1 MIVKSVITGRLRHL
15 SGWPD
20 PGGRVAYEAAYQQ
33 VLEELWPV
41 PFESRL
47 VATEHGSTHVLV
59 SGDPQAPPLVAF
71 HGAGLSATSWYPNVA
86 ALTEHHRLYA
96 VDAVFDRGLGTQTA
110 FVRTAEDCAQW
121 AAEVLDGLQLNRTA
135 VAGLSQGGWVAAAL
149 ATAHPDR
156 VSRLALLAPV
166 GALRRFKLPFWLLFR
181 GAQDLLPA
189 GDPHKRAE
197 RVFAMVGL
205 QPEEPFLNL
214 VALGSAHFREQRPP
228 AFPRPLSDEALRRL
242 TMPTLL
248 LVAGKEVL
256 YDVDKALARAHRLIP
271 HLTADTVP
279 GAGHFVAMAAPTDVD
294 QRLVVFLTEAPAQGQ
309 GISPADQAPP
319 ISQHPPID

>member
-1 MIVKSVITGRLRHL
+1 MILKSAITGRLRHL

-20 PGGRVAYEAAYQQ
+20 PDGRVAYEAAYQQ

-41 PFESRL
+41 PYESRL
-47 VATEHGSTHVLV
+47 VPTEYGVTHVLV

-71 HGAGLSATSWYPNVA
+71 HGAGLSATSWYPNVG

-96 VDAVFDRGLGTQTA
+96 IDAVFDRGLGTQTA
-110 FVRTAEDCAQW
+110 FIRTAEDCAQW
-121 AAEVLDGLQLNRTA
+121 ATEVLDGLQLNRTA

-156 VSRLALLAPV
+156 VSQLALLAPV

-181 GAQDLLPA
+181 GAQDLLPT
-189 GDPHKRAE
+189 GDPHKQAE

-228 AFPRPLSDEALRRL
+228 AFPNPLPDAALRRL

-248 LVAGKEVL
+248 LLAGKEVL

-271 HLTADTVP
+271 QLTADTIAD
-279 GAGHFVAMAAPTDVD
+279 AGHFVAMAAPTYVD
-294 QRLVVFLTEAPAQGQ
+294 QRLAAFLTEATAQDRNQ
-309 GISPADQAPP
+309 FPTDQAP
-319 ISQHPPID
+319 QLREHPPTD